1 LLIDILLFFSPT
13 LVYLRT
19 SSPPHLFTSSLLLL
33 LFLLTPPHTWAE
45 GAKPTDRY
53 FFSGDGSIH
62 LINAHTNK
70 SAKIQYRLPDGTYPA
85 GARRQIDRLFGVP
98 AGSDDQIALRLVSLL
113 DYIEDRYRQP
123 IEIISGYR
131 SPEYNENL
139 RAKGRLAAKT
149 SMHIE
154 GMAADIRMR
163 KVLSAE
169 WFQTLKKLNCCGVGF
184 YHDNSLHVDTGPV
197 RYWDETTSKVRTN
210 ISEHNKQVMVRTE
223 QDIYLP
229 GETVELQLARIT
241 DYPIGLSSGFAVVQD
256 GREPQAFS
264 FDGKDDACVAVK
276 EPAQRTFKWTIPA
289 DFQANDKVKIQ
300 LRLCDR
306 VFPEMPKQIEANPIV
321 VRNRS

>member
-1 LLIDILLFFSPT
+1 MRNDVLFFPDGGRESRWGPISMSRQSLLFF
-13 LVYLRT
+13 LLI
-19 SSPPHLFTSSLLLL
+19 FTSPLA
-33 LFLLTPPHTWAE
+33 AE
-45 GAKPTDRY
+45 DLKPTDRY

-62 LINAHTNK
+62 LINAHTNA
-70 SAKIQYRLPDGTYPA
+70 SARVRYRLPDGTYPA
-85 GARRQIDRLFGVP
+85 EARRQIDRLFGVP
-98 AGSDDQIALRLVSLL
+98 ADSPDQIALRLVSVL

-139 RAKGRLAAKT
+139 RAKGRLAAKA

-169 WFQTLKKLNCCGVGF
+169 WFEVIKKLNCCGVGF

-229 GETVELQLARIT
+229 GETVELRLARIT
-241 DYPIGLSSGFAVVQD
+241 DYPVGVAPQLVVTQN
-256 GREPQAFS
+256 GKLVKEFML
-264 FDGKDDACVAVK
+264 DGKPGECALVT
-276 EPAQRTFKWTIPA
+276 ELEQRTFKWTIPA
-289 DFQANDKVKIQ
+289 DFQLDDTVNIQ
-300 LRLCDR
+300 LQLCER
-306 VFPEMPKQIEANPIV
+306 TFPEMPEQIESNPFLIQGGT
-321 VRNRS
+321 

>member
-1 LLIDILLFFSPT
+1 MVRCLF
-13 LVYLRT
+13 V
-19 SSPPHLFTSSLLLL
+19 
-33 LFLLTPPHTWAE
+33 FLWLSAAMSWADN
-45 GAKPTDRY
+45 AKLTDRY
-53 FFSGDGSIH
+53 FLSGDGSIH

-85 GARRQIDRLFGVP
+85 KARQQIDQLFGVP
-98 AGSDDQIALRLVSLL
+98 ADSDDQIALRLVSVL

-169 WFQTLKKLNCCGVGF
+169 WFEMIKKLNCCGVGF

-210 ISEHNKQVMVRTE
+210 ISEHNRQVIVRTDR
-223 QDIYLP
+223 DIYLP
-229 GETVELQLARIT
+229 GETIDLRLARIT
-241 DYPIGLSSGFAVVQD
+241 DYPIGLLSGFVVVQD
-256 GREPQAFS
+256 GREPQTFS
-264 FDGKDDACVAVK
+264 FEGKDDACLSVK
-276 EPAQRTFKWTIPA
+276 EPAQRRFKWTIPT
-289 DFQANDKVKIQ
+289 DFHSEGKMQFR
-300 LRLCDR
+300 LRLCAR
-306 VFPEMPKQIEANPIV
+306 AFPEMPEQIESNPLQ
-321 VRNRS
+321 VRPLS

>member
-1 LLIDILLFFSPT
+1 MHKTLLPSY
-13 LVYLRT
+13 LVM
-19 SSPPHLFTSSLLLL
+19 SSLLLL
-33 LFLLTPPHTWAE
+33 LFLLTSLCTWA
-45 GAKPTDRY
+45 GDIKLTDRY
-53 FFSGDGSIH
+53 FLSGDGSIH

-70 SAKIQYRLPDGTYPA
+70 SATIQYRLPDGTYPVE
-85 GARRQIDRLFGVP
+85 ARRQIDRLFGVP
-98 AGSDDQIALRLVSLL
+98 AGSADHIALRLVSVL

-154 GMAADIRMR
+154 GMAVDIRMR

-169 WFQTLKKLNCCGVGF
+169 WFQAIKKLNCCGVGF
-184 YHDNSLHVDTGPV
+184 YHDNSLHVDTGPI

-229 GETVELQLARIT
+229 GETMKLRLARIT
-241 DYPIGLSSGFAVVQD
+241 DYPLGLSSGFAVVQD
-256 GREPQAFS
+256 GKEPQEFS
-264 FDGKDDACVAVK
+264 FDGQE
-276 EPAQRTFKWTIPA
+276 EPCISVSEPIQRTFRWTIPA
-289 DFQANDKVKIQ
+289 DFQANDKIKIQ

-306 VFPEMPKQIEANPIV
+306 AFPEMPEQIESNPIV

>member
-1 LLIDILLFFSPT
+1 
-13 LVYLRT
+13 
-19 SSPPHLFTSSLLLL
+19 
-33 LFLLTPPHTWAE
+33 
-45 GAKPTDRY
+45 
-53 FFSGDGSIH
+53 
-62 LINAHTNK
+62 LINAHTNQ
-70 SAKIQYRLPDGTYPA
+70 SARIQYRLPDGTYPA
-85 GARRQIDRLFGVP
+85 EARRQIDRLFGVP
-98 AGSDDQIALRLVSLL
+98 AGSNDQIALRLVSVL

-149 SMHIE
+149 SMHVE

-169 WFQTLKKLNCCGVGF
+169 WFQTLKKLSCCGVGF

-210 ISEHNKQVMVRTE
+210 IAEHNKQVMVRTD

-229 GETVELQLARIT
+229 GETVELRLARIT
-241 DYPIGLSSGFAVVQD
+241 DYPIGLSSRFAIVQN
-256 GREPQAFS
+256 GNEPKEFS
-264 FDGKDDACVAVK
+264 FDGKEEACLSM
-276 EPAQRTFKWTIPA
+276 EGPAQRIVHWTVPEG
-289 DFQANDKVKIQ
+289 FHSEGRVQLR

-306 VFPEMPKQIEANPIV
+306 AFPEMPEQIESNLIRVLRAP
-321 VRNRS
+321 SGQ